1 MPPKKCGCGALFSK
15 QKQQKNAR
23 FSADALA
30 FTGLKE
36 TKLLVVGTP
45 GANFDDVFAVRV
57 GAADIVA
64 VHPAVSVR
72 LLHGVVC
79 VNDIV
84 AVVVFVGAVLYH
96 VVKLSVESDFAAHKV
111 YLHSYY
117 YE

>member
-15 QKQQKNAR
+15 QKQQENACNSRR
-23 FSADALA
+23 FA
-30 FTGLKE
+30 FIYELKE

-64 VHPAVSVR
+64 VHPAVSIR

>member
-1 MPPKKCGCGALFSK
+1 MPPKKCGCGDLFSK

-30 FTGLKE
+30 FIALKE

-64 VHPAVSVR
+64 VHPAVSIR